1 MKDFFSAVKE
11 RRSYY
16 GISGRS
22 PISDDRIKE
31 IVNFAVKQAPSA
43 FNCQSGRVILLLNK
57 HHGEFW
63 QIVKEAL
70 RKIVPP
76 EKFGPTDKKIDSF
89 AAGYGT
95 VLFFEDE
102 RPIKDLQSRFPT
114 YATEFPSWSDHS
126 SGMIQFVVWAGLE
139 AEGLGASLQ
148 HYGPVI
154 EEVARK
160 KWDIPAEWRFISQ
173 MPFGA
178 PVGEP
183 GEKDF
188 LPLEDRVRVFERQ

>member
-1 MKDFFSAVKE
+1 MKDFYAAVKD

-16 GISGRS
+16 AISGTS
-22 PISDDRIKE
+22 PVPDERIRE
-31 IVNFAVKQAPSA
+31 IVHFAVRQAPSA
-43 FNCQSGRVILLLNK
+43 FNCQSGRAVLLLGK
-57 HHGEFW
+57 HHGDFW
-63 QIVKEAL
+63 RMVKEAL
-70 RKIVPP
+70 RKIVPA
-76 EKFGPTDKKIDSF
+76 ERFAPTEKKIESF
-89 AAGYGT
+89 GAGYGT

-102 RPIKDLQSRFPT
+102 RPIKDLQKRFPT
-114 YATEFPSWSDHS
+114 YAAEFPSWSDHS
-126 SGMIQFVVWAGLE
+126 SGMIQFIVWAGLE

-154 EEVARK
+154 EEEARK
-160 KWDIPAEWRFISQ
+160 KWDIPVEWRFISQ

-178 PVGEP
+178 PVEEP